1 MLQYL
6 DQDYAQSLESELQE
20 RLHQRADFLCKHVVI
35 AGEKF
40 KGYYL
45 RTLVNLPVTL
55 SILNQIVMDK
65 NNDLKWDALH
75 SMEVDA
81 SGSLNALFDYVLKGK
96 LILFGQEGFFAII
109 EPEGAE
115 LSRAVMSP
123 NSENPLQ
130 SAFDAFT
137 EDLDTNI
144 GLIQKKMISD
154 QLVIE
159 TRSVGNRA
167 LKKIAMVYLKGTT
180 LPEVI
185 ESVKK
190 KLDENAHLEL
200 STVRDLTRILGHPKL
215 TLIPTYISSELPEE
229 TVQNLLN
236 GKVVILMD
244 QFSFA
249 FAFPAIV
256 SDLWSTTLDVQYP
269 LLFQVFLRAIR
280 GASLLLSVTLPG
292 LYVVLNSVNP
302 ELLRIQLA
310 ITVAKSREGVP
321 YPSLIEALL
330 VLLLLEMII
339 EATIRLPK
347 NIGPTITMIGGILLG
362 QAIVQAKLVSNLL
375 IIILVASAIS
385 NFALTSY
392 MNAVG
397 VRLYKYVVLVVS
409 SIFGIWGLEAA
420 LVWVILYFASLTTC
434 AVPYLSWSVKG
445 RMADE

>member
-1 MLQYL
+1 MQYV
-6 DQDYAQSLESELQE
+6 DPEIVHRLESGLQE
-20 RLHQRADFLCKHVVI
+20 RFHQRSDFLCKQIVV

-40 KGYYL
+40 KAYYL
-45 RTLVNLPVTL
+45 RTLVNLPMTL
-55 SILNQIVMDK
+55 SILNQIGIDR
-65 NNDLKWDALH
+65 NHDLKWDALH
-75 SMEVDA
+75 SMEADA
-81 SGSLNALFDYVLKGK
+81 AVSLDALYDLVLQGK
-96 LILFGQEGFFAII
+96 LILLGGEGFVAII
-109 EPEGAE
+109 EPEHAE
-115 LSRAVMSP
+115 LSRPVMIP

-137 EDLDTNI
+137 EDLDINI
-144 GLIQKKMISD
+144 GLIRKKMISD

-159 TRSVGNRA
+159 TRFVGNQSI
-167 LKKIAMVYLKGTT
+167 KKLAMVYLKGTAR
-180 LPEVI
+180 PEVI
-185 ESVKK
+185 EAVEK
-190 KLDENAHLEL
+190 KLDENARQEL
-200 STVRDLTRILGHPKL
+200 TTVRDLTRILGHPKF
-215 TLIPTYISSELPEE
+215 TLFPTYISSELPEE
-229 TVQNLLN
+229 TVQNLLH

-256 SDLWSTTLDVQYP
+256 SDLWSTTLDVHYP
-269 LLFQVFLRAIR
+269 LLFQLFLRAIR
-280 GASLLLSVTLPG
+280 GASLLLSLTLPG

-321 YPSLIEALL
+321 YPSLIEALM

-397 VRLYKYVVLVVS
+397 VRLYKYVVLIVS
-409 SIFGIWGLEAA
+409 AFFGIWGLEAA
-420 LVWVILYFASLTTC
+420 VIWLTLYLASLTTC
-434 AVPYLSWSVKG
+434 SVPYLSFSLKG
-445 RMADE
+445 KIADE

>member
-1 MLQYL
+1 LQHF
-6 DQDYAQSLESELQE
+6 DPEIVQSLESGLQE
-20 RLHQRADFLCKHVVI
+20 RFHQRSDFLCKHVVI

-40 KGYYL
+40 KAYYF
-45 RTLVNLPVTL
+45 RTLVNLPKTL
-55 SILNQIVMDK
+55 SILNQIGIDK
-65 NNDLKWDALH
+65 KNDFKWNAIL

-81 SGSLNALFDYVLKGK
+81 PVSLNELYNHLLRGK
-96 LILFGQEGFFAII
+96 LILLGQKGLVAVI
-109 EPEGAE
+109 EPEHAE
-115 LSRAVMSP
+115 LSRPVMSP

-144 GLIQKKMISD
+144 GLIRKKMISD

-159 TRSVGNRA
+159 TRSVGSQSI
-167 LKKIAMVYLKGTT
+167 KKIALVYLKGTT

-185 ESVKK
+185 ESVEK
-190 KLDENAHLEL
+190 KLEENAHHEL
-200 STVRDLTRILGHPKL
+200 TTVRDLTQILGHPKF

-269 LLFQVFLRAIR
+269 LLFQQFLRTIR

-330 VLLLLEMII
+330 VLLLLEMIV

-420 LVWVILYFASLTTC
+420 LVWVILYFASLTTST
-434 AVPYLSWSVKG
+434 VPYLSWSLKG
-445 RMADE
+445 KTADE